1 MNISRLDFT
10 LPKELIAQ
18 KPAHPRDAAK
28 LLILDKKNG
37 DIKHSTFRDITD
49 YLLPSDVLV
58 FNKTKVFPARIYG
71 DKKTGGKVEVV
82 FLNEVSPKIWEVMIG
97 GKAKGGESVRFT
109 GDFFGIVLPK
119 EGDVARIKVNKN
131 KGDVLALLEKYG
143 ETPLPPYIKRGFEG
157 KDKSEYQTVFAEKIG
172 SAAAPTAGLHF
183 TKALIEK
190 IKKKGIRAEYITLHV
205 GLGTF
210 APVKTSRVEDHP
222 IHTEYYEIDK
232 KTADRINRAKKDGR
246 RIIACGTTV
255 VRCLESA
262 MENGRIKPQKTD
274 TDIYIY
280 PGYNFKI
287 IDGIVTNF
295 HTPRSSLLA
304 LVFAFAGEK
313 NMKRAY
319 QIAIKAKYRFFS
331 YGDGMLIT

>member
-1 MNISRLDFT
+1 MNITRLDFT
-10 LPKELIAQ
+10 LPNSLIA
-18 KPAHPRDAAK
+18 KHPAHPRDTAR
-28 LLILDKKNG
+28 LLVLDKKTG

-97 GKAKGGESVRFT
+97 GKAKGSESVRFT

-131 KGDVLALLEKYG
+131 KSDVLALLEKYG
-143 ETPLPPYIKRGFEG
+143 ETPLPPYIKRGVEG

-190 IKKKGIRAEYITLHV
+190 IKKKGIGVEYITLHV

-255 VRCLESA
+255 VRTLEAAGKS
-262 MENGRIKPQKTD
+262 GKVVSQKSETG
-274 TDIYIY
+274 IYIY

-304 LVFAFAGEK
+304 LVFAFAGEN